1 MRMSPRLRRLRS
13 DQKAMEQLRA
23 ESRILEYIA
32 PGPMFGGPPETY
44 TVRFHGLG
52 VCTAGD
58 SQEIQIC
65 RRHEV
70 LIRLGASYPR
80 MMPELIWKTPIFHP
94 NISAN
99 GVVCLG
105 GYSTHWVPSLQLD
118 ELCTML
124 WDMIRYENFDV
135 DSPYNRAAAQWA
147 REQTTYALPLD
158 RRTLRDAAPLAA
170 TDDAVA
176 AAGTSAPDT
185 PWPCDAELQ
194 LADDLPS
201 SGDAPC
207 DDRSRPEK
215 SPEQDS
221 IVSAEIV
228 FMDEEVVEAEIVE
241 ADSTNR
247 AGAEILFIE

>member
-23 ESRILEYIA
+23 ESQILDYTA
-32 PGPMFGGPPETY
+32 PGPMFGGPPESY
-44 TVRFHGLG
+44 GVRFRGLG
-52 VCTAGD
+52 LWSPDG
-58 SQEIQIC
+58 SQEVLI
-65 RRHEV
+65 RDEHEV

-147 REQTTYALPLD
+147 KEQSVYDLPID
-158 RRTLRDAAPLAA
+158 RRTLRDNAPVLPGDPAVEA
-170 TDDAVA
+170 VLRTDP
-176 AAGTSAPDT
+176 SAPA
-185 PWPCDAELQ
+185 WLSA
-194 LADDLPS
+194 ADVLP
-201 SGDAPC
+201 DEPA
-207 DDRSRPEK
+207 RA
-215 SPEQDS
+215 
-221 IVSAEIV
+221 VSLTASEIV
-228 FMDEEVVEAEIVE
+228 FVDDEVIEAEIVE
-241 ADSTNR
+241 SDMSSC